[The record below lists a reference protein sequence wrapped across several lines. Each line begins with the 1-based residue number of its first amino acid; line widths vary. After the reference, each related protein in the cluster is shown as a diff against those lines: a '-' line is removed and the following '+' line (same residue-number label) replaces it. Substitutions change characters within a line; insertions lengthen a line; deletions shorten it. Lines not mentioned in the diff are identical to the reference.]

1 MALGDQGDLSK
12 RLTKLLPYSWF
23 PNPTVVLNGVL
34 QGYATVA
41 AAMYTMLKYAK
52 AQTRMRTTSDAFLD
66 IAGYDFI
73 GARLPRYSGES
84 DASYRNRIIAEVL
97 RFRNTRLAIEKVLME
112 LTGRTPQIFE
122 PWNTNDA
129 GAIGINFALAGGPF
143 AGNGFLGSTSMP
155 YMVFINAF
163 RPFASWGLAVT
174 DADIYSAVNNVRA
187 AGITAWVNI
196 QN

>member
-1 MALGDQGDLSK
+1 MAIGDQGDISN
-12 RLTKLLPYSWF
+12 RLKKLLPYSWF

-34 QGYATVA
+34 QGYAVVSA
-41 AAMYTMLKYAK
+41 SIYSMLKYAK
-52 AQTRMRTTSDAFLD
+52 AQTRMRTTTDAFVD
-66 IAGYDFI
+66 IAGYDFV

-97 RFRNTRLAIEKVLME
+97 RFRNTRLAIVKVLQE
-112 LTGRTPQIFE
+112 LTGRTPILFE
-122 PWNTNDA
+122 PWNTADT
-129 GAIGINFALAGGPF
+129 GGIGINFALAGGPF

-155 YMVFINAF
+155 YMIFVNAF
-163 RPFASWGLAVT
+163 RPFTSWGLPVT